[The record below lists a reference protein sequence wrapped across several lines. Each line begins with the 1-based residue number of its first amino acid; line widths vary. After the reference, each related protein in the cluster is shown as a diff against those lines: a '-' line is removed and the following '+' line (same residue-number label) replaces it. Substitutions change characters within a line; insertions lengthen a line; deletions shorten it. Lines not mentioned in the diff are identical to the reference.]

1 MEVTKSKEE
10 KDLYLLIMANLF
22 DLHPNKAIPAIPW
35 FHSHRNKASETL
47 MEALRNSGFVHDQ
60 FAKKVVRILMN
71 YKSQNEAENVKKVS
85 LLRESIDIANAMRL
99 ATVSKIIENQ
109 LVFRLRKS
117 QSIYGPL
124 TMFILYKKFVFS
136 LDEGEEVKFP
146 VKLADDVTLKFSLF
160 GNEEKLKISEKLIS
174 LSKTLGNFHYL
185 SIMEKGIIE
194 DQLNYKSEEYEI
206 IIDFQLFISKSER
219 VKKLASK
226 NAECDGFLNE
236 INNKENVYEELLQIL
251 KIRETD
257 VGYESTISEGNMR
270 DRCCIDCILF

>member
-10 KDLYLLIMANLF
+10 KDLYLLLMANLF

-35 FHSHRNKASETL
+35 FHSYRNKASETL
-47 MEALRNSGFVHDQ
+47 MEALRNAGFVHDK
-60 FAKKVVRILMN
+60 FAKKVIKILLN
-71 YKSQNEAENVKKVS
+71 YKSQNEDENMKKAS

-117 QSIYGPL
+117 QSIFGPV

-146 VKLADDVTLKFSLF
+146 VKLSDNTTVKFSLF
-160 GNEEKLKISEKLIS
+160 GDEEKLKITEKLIS

-185 SIMEKGIIE
+185 SVMEKGIIE
-194 DQLNYKSEEYEI
+194 DQLNIKSEEYEI
-206 IIDFQLFISKSER
+206 IVDFQLFISKSER

-226 NAECDGFLNE
+226 NAECDGLMNE
-236 INNKENVYEELLQIL
+236 INNKENVYESLLQIL
-251 KIRETD
+251 KLRETD
-257 VGYESTISEGNMR
+257 VGYESTITEGSMR
-270 DRCCIDCILF
+270 DRCCADCILF